1 VEMANAYKNFVKKP
15 EKKKGLENFEL
26 DGRKMLQYVH
36 VI

>member
-1 VEMANAYKNFVKKP
+1 VKKP

-36 VI
+36 VIWAAY